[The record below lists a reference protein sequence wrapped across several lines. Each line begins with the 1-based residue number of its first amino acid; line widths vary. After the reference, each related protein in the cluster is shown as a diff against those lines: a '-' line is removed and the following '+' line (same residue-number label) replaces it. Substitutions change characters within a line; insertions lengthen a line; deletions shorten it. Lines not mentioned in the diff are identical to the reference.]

1 VRLGN
6 RENHIHKTGKMNST
20 SRFLPLTYG
29 MRLGIKASL
38 VLAGIYWTLGLGAEV
53 VRQMWLTHELRFW
66 MLPIARFPGMLLSFF
81 LFILVIVLLV
91 GLVSGMLI
99 GEIWQHIGIR
109 VDGRV
114 FAVVCL
120 MLCASLVTGIHLIY
134 HVRFDFWIPTVILDD
149 SAWFGDTMGLLLSYP
164 FLLGVPS
171 IIYMVAGA
179 VGSHFFQQA
188 FPSS

>member
-1 VRLGN
+1 
-6 RENHIHKTGKMNST
+6 
-20 SRFLPLTYG
+20 
-29 MRLGIKASL
+29 
-38 VLAGIYWTLGLGAEV
+38 
-53 VRQMWLTHELRFW
+53 
-66 MLPIARFPGMLLSFF
+66 
-81 LFILVIVLLV
+81 LVIVLLV

-99 GEIWQHIGIR
+99 GEICQHIGIR

-134 HVRFDFWIPTVILDD
+134 HVRLDFWIPTVILDD

>member
-1 VRLGN
+1 
-6 RENHIHKTGKMNST
+6 
-20 SRFLPLTYG
+20 
-29 MRLGIKASL
+29 
-38 VLAGIYWTLGLGAEV
+38 
-53 VRQMWLTHELRFW
+53 
-66 MLPIARFPGMLLSFF
+66 MLLSFF

-114 FAVVCL
+114 FAVACL